1 MNQILLTLENF
12 NKKRNNNNNN
22 KKYYYYKYIFFF
34 CTIIIWVVFIFSF
47 RSYCLSQ
54 EDLNSSNFISDAIKL
69 QSLYNINLS
78 DNSTYPIIGR
88 IEIPSLNIN
97 YPIFSKTTDELLKLG
112 ICKVYGPNINT
123 RGNLC
128 LAGHN
133 YENNLFFSNLK
144 KINLNEKIILYDSY
158 NISVSYSVYNIF
170 EVENTNTSILAQENS
185 TRKLTLITCNNKN
198 KKRLIIKAKEIE

>member
-12 NKKRNNNNNN
+12 NKKWNNN
-22 KKYYYYKYIFFF
+22 KYYYYKYIFFF

>member
-12 NKKRNNNNNN
+12 NKKRNNN

-69 QSLYNINLS
+69 QALYNINLS

>member
-12 NKKRNNNNNN
+12 NKKKNNNN

>member
-12 NKKRNNNNNN
+12 NKKRNNNN

>member
-12 NKKRNNNNNN
+12 NKKRNNNNN
-22 KKYYYYKYIFFF
+22 KYYYYKYIFFF

-69 QSLYNINLS
+69 QALYNINLS

-123 RGNLC
+123 CGNLC

>member
-12 NKKRNNNNNN
+12 NKKRNNN

-69 QSLYNINLS
+69 QALYNINLS
-78 DNSTYPIIGR
+78 NNSTYPIIGR

>member
-12 NKKRNNNNNN
+12 NKKRNNNNN

-144 KINLNEKIILYDSY
+144 KINLNEKIRLYDSY

>member
-12 NKKRNNNNNN
+12 DKKRNNNN

>member
-12 NKKRNNNNNN
+12 NKKRNNN
-22 KKYYYYKYIFFF
+22 KYYYYKYIFFF

>member
-12 NKKRNNNNNN
+12 NKKRNNNN

-54 EDLNSSNFISDAIKL
+54 DDLNSSNFISDAIKL
-69 QSLYNINLS
+69 QALYNINLS

>member
-12 NKKRNNNNNN
+12 NKKRNNN

-69 QSLYNINLS
+69 QTLYNINLS

-198 KKRLIIKAKEIE
+198 KKRLIINAKEIE

>member
-12 NKKRNNNNNN
+12 NKKRNNNNN

>member
-12 NKKRNNNNNN
+12 NKKRNNN

-69 QSLYNINLS
+69 QTLYNINLS

>member
-1 MNQILLTLENF
+1 MA
-12 NKKRNNNNNN
+12 
-22 KKYYYYKYIFFF
+22 YYYKYIFFF

>member
-1 MNQILLTLENF
+1 MLIMV
-12 NKKRNNNNNN
+12 KKRNNNN

>member
-12 NKKRNNNNNN
+12 NKKRNNNN

-47 RSYCLSQ
+47 RSYCLSK

>member
-12 NKKRNNNNNN
+12 NKKRNNNN

-69 QSLYNINLS
+69 QALYNINLS

>member
-12 NKKRNNNNNN
+12 DKKRNNNN

-69 QSLYNINLS
+69 QALYNINLS

>member
-12 NKKRNNNNNN
+12 NKKRNNNNN

-185 TRKLTLITCNNKN
+185 TSKLTLITCNNKN